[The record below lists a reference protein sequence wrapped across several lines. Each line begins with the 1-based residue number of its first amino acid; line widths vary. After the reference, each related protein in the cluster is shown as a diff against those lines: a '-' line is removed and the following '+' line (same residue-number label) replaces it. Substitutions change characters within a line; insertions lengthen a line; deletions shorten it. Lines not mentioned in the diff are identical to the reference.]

1 MKYKVYISQVWTYT
15 TEIEADSKE
24 QAQDIAG
31 YIAEDVSPQNDNMR
45 FGEERVEVE
54 EMKMDEKHYKYGMRL
69 RPFGI
74 GCQPKEGLMECT
86 DEKIKRDDGRYYH
99 DVIVYDRQLS
109 AHEIA
114 DYELDYLGEA

>member
-24 QAQDIAG
+24 QAQDIAE

-86 DEKIKRDDGRYYH
+86 DEKIRRDDGRYYH
-99 DVIVYDRQLS
+99 DVIVYDRKLS

-114 DYELDYLGEA
+114 DYELDYLGEE